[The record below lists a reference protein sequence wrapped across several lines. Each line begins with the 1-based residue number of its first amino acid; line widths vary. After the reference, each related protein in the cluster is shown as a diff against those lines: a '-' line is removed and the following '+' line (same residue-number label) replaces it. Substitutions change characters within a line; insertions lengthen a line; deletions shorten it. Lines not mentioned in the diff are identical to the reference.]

1 MSKWGDVAL
10 KNALSNP
17 DAAVIDNT
25 STLTNPHEYDCGS
38 QQNGNAYIRTAKAPT
53 ETTEQIALFAWI
65 DANAHRHPALAWV
78 FHPANGEYRHPA
90 TAGRL
95 KAMGVRPGVPD
106 VLLPC
111 IAKDAVAGVEYVGL
125 AIELKRSDH
134 SNNPTVQ
141 QNEWLSWL
149 DSQQWR
155 CVVCYGA
162 AEAINVI
169 CEYLEV
175 KR

>member
-1 MSKWGDVAL
+1 MSGWSDVAYRA
-10 KNALSNP
+10 ALTNP
-17 DAAVIDNT
+17 DIVVADDTTMHAA
-25 STLTNPHEYDCGS
+25 PHEYDCGL
-38 QQNGNAYIRTAKAPT
+38 QQNGNAYIRTTKAPT
-53 ETTEQIALFAWI
+53 EATEQIALFAWMA
-65 DANAHRHPALAWV
+65 ANEHRYPALAWA

-111 IAKDAVAGVEYVGL
+111 IVQDTTAGVEYVGL

-134 SNNPTVQ
+134 SNKPTSEQ
-141 QNEWLSWL
+141 SEWLSWL
-149 DSQQWR
+149 DSQHWR

-162 AEAINVI
+162 KEAINVI